1 MAKTYHWFVQKGR
14 IGLWLEG
21 AQVHLDI
28 DPEDSPF
35 CVLTRQD
42 AEEVTQILYD
52 LSYELWTASPPRD
65 TPFFPIFKT
74 IKPFFYELDL
84 PTNHLIIGIENY
96 WMTIQ
101 AEPPGEI
108 LLSVDRTVEI
118 IQIMEHLL
126 KGGS

>member
-1 MAKTYHWFVQKGR
+1 MGKTYHWFVQKGR
-14 IGLWLEG
+14 IGLWLDG
-21 AQVHLDI
+21 GRVHLDI
-28 DPEDSPF
+28 DPEDSPA

-42 AEEVTQILYD
+42 AEEVAQILND
-52 LSYELWTASPPRD
+52 LSYELWTSSGSPEM
-65 TPFFPIFKT
+65 TVFPKFNA

-84 PTNHLIIGIENY
+84 PENHLVIGIENY

-108 LLSVDRTVEI
+108 HLSVGKTIQI

>member
-1 MAKTYHWFVQKGR
+1 MGNTYHWFVQKGR
-14 IGLWLEG
+14 IGIWLDG
-21 AQVHLDI
+21 GQVHLDV
-28 DPEDSPF
+28 DPGDYPA

-42 AEEVTQILYD
+42 AEEVAQILTD
-52 LSYELWTASPPRD
+52 LSYELWMESPPRD
-65 TPFFPIFKT
+65 TPLSPILKT

-84 PTNHLIIGIENY
+84 PVNYLIIGVENY

-101 AEPPGEI
+101 AEPTGEI
-108 LLSVDRTVEI
+108 LLSVDRTIEI